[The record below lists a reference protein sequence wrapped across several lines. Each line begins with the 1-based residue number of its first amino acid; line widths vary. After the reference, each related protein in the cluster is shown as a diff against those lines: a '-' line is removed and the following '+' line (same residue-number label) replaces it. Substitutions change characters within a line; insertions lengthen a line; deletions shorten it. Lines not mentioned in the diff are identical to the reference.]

1 MNKILEKR
9 ILAPTLKQIIVD
21 APLIAKKAKAGQF
34 VILRIHEQ
42 GERIPLT
49 IADYD
54 TSMGTITLIFQE
66 VGKSTTR
73 LGNLEV
79 GDEILDLVGPLGK
92 ATEHPKSAKTIV
104 CIGGGVGV
112 APVYPEAKELSEQGV
127 DIISIIGARN
137 NELLFNIDKMDAV
150 SKELHITT
158 DDGSMGRKGFVTDVL
173 KELIDSGKKI
183 DAVIAIG
190 PMPMM
195 KAVSDLTKVYGIHTI
210 VSLNSLMVD
219 GTGMCGGCRVTIGDE
234 VKFACIDGPA
244 FDAHK
249 VDFDEQIRR
258 LRTYTIEEKVKSCRC
273 GEES

>member
-1 MNKILEKR
+1 MNKILEKK
-9 ILAPTLKQIIVD
+9 ILAPGLKQIIVE
-21 APLIAKKAKAGQF
+21 APLIAKKARAGQF
-34 VILRIHEQ
+34 IILRVHPK

-54 TSMGTITLIFQE
+54 RENGTITLIFQE

-73 LGNLEV
+73 LGKLEI

-92 ATEHPKSAKTIV
+92 ATEHPKAGKIIV

-112 APVYPEAKELSEQGV
+112 APIYPEAKELSEQGI
-127 DIISIIGARN
+127 DIISIIGARSK
-137 NELLFNIDKMDAV
+137 ELLFYLDKMERV
-150 SKELHITT
+150 SKKLYITT
-158 DDGSMGRKGFVTDVL
+158 DDGSMGRKAFVTDVL
-173 KELIDSGKKI
+173 RELIVAGEKI

-195 KAVSDLTKVYGIHTI
+195 KAVSDLTKEYGIYTI

-219 GTGMCGGCRVTIGDE
+219 GTGMCGGCRVTIGNE

-244 FDAHK
+244 FNAHR
-249 VDFDEQIRR
+249 VDFDEQMRR
-258 LRTYTIEEKVKSCRC
+258 LRMYSKEEKLEDCQC
-273 GEES
+273 GEVE